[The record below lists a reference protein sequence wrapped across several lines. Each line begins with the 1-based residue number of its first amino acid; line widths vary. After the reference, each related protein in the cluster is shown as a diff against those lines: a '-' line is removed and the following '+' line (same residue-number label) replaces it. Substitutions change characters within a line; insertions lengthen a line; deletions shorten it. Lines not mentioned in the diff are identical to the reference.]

1 MANSQIRQMSP
12 RDDAHSRP
20 RDPSRK
26 RLNELYGRFVDRKT
40 AAMAA
45 VQQQLKDLTASHLE
59 GTSGLSGRDIQGQF
73 KRLEEDIYDCER
85 ELSLVLF
92 GKNQLIGIFQDVDE
106 CVGDLHDN
114 DRAHIDRLIDC
125 VTRTHRF
132 TAGPE
137 ARQDNAEQQTF
148 RQRVIERYDPCGGK
162 EKDGP
167 RCSISGVQ
175 WGVVAAHVT
184 NYNLGESTAR
194 NLFGKD
200 TGEHG
205 GGSGHLDSP
214 LNGLLMHP
222 DLEKAWRAGRFL
234 IASDDFVDD
243 NGRRERGLKVIVLDF
258 ELEKELYGYRYDIS
272 THQLHNRRLT
282 FLNNNRP
289 SNKYL
294 NFTYAMT
301 VLRRQVLQATPKTTT
316 LDRRFMQSA
325 ARKVWASTDSDW
337 GQSLLF
343 KVTRQLGFLT
353 EEEAKQF
360 YHIKQ
365 APLKLPA
372 LEDRKLKT
380 AAIEVPSILREPAL
394 KHDTELM

>member
-1 MANSQIRQMSP
+1 MANSQTRQMSP
-12 RDDAHSRP
+12 RDDAHSRL

-26 RLNELYGRFVDRKT
+26 RLNELYGRVVDRKT
-40 AAMAA
+40 AAMTA

-59 GTSGLSGRDIQGQF
+59 GTSGLSDRHFQEQF
-73 KRLEEDIYDCER
+73 KRLEEDIYNCEE

-106 CVGDLHDN
+106 CVGDLRDN
-114 DRAHIDRLIDC
+114 DRA
-125 VTRTHRF
+125 F

-175 WGVVAAHVT
+175 WGVVAAHVA

-194 NLFGKD
+194 SLFGKD
-200 TGEHG
+200 TGEQG
-205 GGSGHLDSP
+205 GGGGHLDSP
-214 LNGLLMHP
+214 LNGLLMHR

-234 IASDDFVDD
+234 IVSDDFVND
-243 NGRRERGLKVIVLDF
+243 NGRRERGLKVVVLDF
-258 ELEKELYGYRYDIS
+258 ELEKEFCGYRYDIS

-301 VLRRQVLQATPKTTT
+301 ILRRQVL
-316 LDRRFMQSA
+316 
-325 ARKVWASTDSDW
+325 
-337 GQSLLF
+337 
-343 KVTRQLGFLT
+343 
-353 EEEAKQF
+353 
-360 YHIKQ
+360 
-365 APLKLPA
+365 
-372 LEDRKLKT
+372 
-380 AAIEVPSILREPAL
+380 
-394 KHDTELM
+394 

>member
-1 MANSQIRQMSP
+1 MANSQTRQMSP

-26 RLNELYGRFVDRKT
+26 RLNELYGRVVDRKT
-40 AAMAA
+40 AAMTAI
-45 VQQQLKDLTASHLE
+45 QQQLKDLTASHLE
-59 GTSGLSGRDIQGQF
+59 GTSGLSDRDFQGQF
-73 KRLEEDIYDCER
+73 KRFEEDIYNCEE

-106 CVGDLHDN
+106 CGGNLRDN
-114 DRAHIDRLIDC
+114 DGAHIDRLVDC
-125 VTRTHRF
+125 VTRTHEF
-132 TAGPE
+132 TAGPGTRE
-137 ARQDNAEQQTF
+137 DNAEEQNF

-175 WGVVAAHVT
+175 WGVVAAHVA
-184 NYNLGESTAR
+184 NCNLGESTAR
-194 NLFGKD
+194 HLFGKD

-205 GGSGHLDSP
+205 GGGHLDSP
-214 LNGLLMHP
+214 LNGLLMHR

-234 IASDDFVDD
+234 IVSDDFVND
-243 NGRRERGLKVIVLDF
+243 NGRRERGLKVVVLDF
-258 ELEKELYGYRYDIS
+258 ELEKEFYGYRYDIS

-301 VLRRQVLQATPKTTT
+301 VLRRQVLQATPSTTT

-380 AAIEVPSILREPAL
+380 AAIEVSSILREPAL